1 MKSHDI
7 ELGSSSASS
16 ENSSYFLSGTAWKAL
31 EVPLLL
37 RAKRSG
43 KLSPS
48 FKPGTAKCF
57 PFEVDSTVAAA
68 DLESLLKRSGRLS
81 PSFKPGV
88 VKRFSFEASFTAGA
102 AGLAFRLKRSGK
114 LSPSFKPGMVK
125 RLAFE
130 ASSVEVLE
138 QRGKLSPPFMPG
150 VASQLVVPPMLKTR
164 Q

>member
-1 MKSHDI
+1 MMKASPGSPGSCRSHDF
-7 ELGSSSASS
+7 ELGSCNARS
-16 ENSSYFLSGTAWKAL
+16 EKTSYFPSKTGWTALDAL
-31 EVPLLL
+31 FFP

-43 KLSPS
+43 NLSPS

-57 PFEVDSTVAAA
+57 PFEVASPVAAA
-68 DLESLLKRSGRLS
+68 DLEFRLKRSGRLS

-88 VKRFSFEASFTAGA
+88 VKRFAFEASFTAGA

-150 VASQLVVPPMLKTR
+150 VA
-164 Q
+164 